1 MRLGHPAVLSQ
12 PSGTRTQLGD
22 EASVWVVAKE
32 LSKLTASA
40 FYLSLRSPSPS
51 PTPAPSPS
59 QAPGVAE
66 LQNQNERKEGRVVL
80 FGTNP
85 RARQARKVSDMCGV
99 IPVVLIG
106 LRDHFETKQL
116 LSLRA
121 KVYYG
126 IALSVLWSRAA
137 TSMAP
142 SVAPSVARS
151 KAPFH
156 AKPAG
161 NNRRFNPQS
170 RGGRPEGRGFGP
182 STG

>member
-1 MRLGHPAVLSQ
+1 M
-12 PSGTRTQLGD
+12 
-22 EASVWVVAKE
+22 
-32 LSKLTASA
+32 
-40 FYLSLRSPSPS
+40 
-51 PTPAPSPS
+51 
-59 QAPGVAE
+59 
-66 LQNQNERKEGRVVL
+66 VL

-121 KVYYG
+121 KS
-126 IALSVLWSRAA
+126 ALWYCIVRPLVQSRHFHGAFRGA
-137 TSMAP
+137 FRGAFQGTI
-142 SVAPSVARS
+142 
-151 KAPFH
+151 H

-170 RGGRPEGRGFGP
+170 TGGRPEGRGFGP
-182 STG
+182 STGWDPPPKASSKGGASHWLKRVMETQIPSRSLFSVHGPEQNFLFVLVFYPAPLLAISAESRAQ

>member
-1 MRLGHPAVLSQ
+1 
-12 PSGTRTQLGD
+12 
-22 EASVWVVAKE
+22 
-32 LSKLTASA
+32 
-40 FYLSLRSPSPS
+40 
-51 PTPAPSPS
+51 
-59 QAPGVAE
+59 
-66 LQNQNERKEGRVVL
+66 VVL

-121 KVYYG
+121 KVHYG

-151 KAPFH
+151 KAPWML
-156 AKPAG
+156 
-161 NNRRFNPQS
+161 NPPGKIDALTPRA

-182 STG
+182 STGWDPPPKASSKGGASLWLKRVMETQIPSLVPVQCSRP

>member
-1 MRLGHPAVLSQ
+1 
-12 PSGTRTQLGD
+12 
-22 EASVWVVAKE
+22 
-32 LSKLTASA
+32 
-40 FYLSLRSPSPS
+40 
-51 PTPAPSPS
+51 
-59 QAPGVAE
+59 
-66 LQNQNERKEGRVVL
+66 VVL

-137 TSMAP
+137 TSMAR
-142 SVAPSVARS
+142 SMAPSVARS
-151 KAPFH
+151 KAPSMLNPPGTID
-156 AKPAG
+156 ALTPRAG
-161 NNRRFNPQS
+161 AGGLREEASGRAPGGTRRP
-170 RGGRPEGRGFGP
+170 RHRVRAGRVIG
-182 STG
+182 